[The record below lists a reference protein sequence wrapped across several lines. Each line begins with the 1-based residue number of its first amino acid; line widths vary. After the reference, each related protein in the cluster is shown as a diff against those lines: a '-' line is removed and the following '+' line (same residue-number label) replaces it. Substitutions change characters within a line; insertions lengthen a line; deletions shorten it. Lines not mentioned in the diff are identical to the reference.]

1 MRITIK
7 RGEKQETQKTGLFSK
22 RTYTNYQVLATVE
35 FSEVELATVRQHKLG
50 DAAIIEYDTEILDA
64 PYHYRYTIDNLI
76 KDKTLVRGYPTPLE
90 ANQFEHEL
98 KTTILPNLKAYIEG
112 NTSQGATTE
121 TFEL

>member
-7 RGEKQETQKTGLFSK
+7 RNEKQETEKTGFFGK
-22 RTYTNYQVLATVE
+22 RTYTIHKVLATVE
-35 FSEVELATVRQHKLG
+35 FSEVELATIRQHNLG
-50 DAAIIEYDTEILDA
+50 DAALIEEEMEILGA
-64 PYHYRYTIDNLI
+64 PYHYRYTINDLI

-90 ANQFEHEL
+90 ANRFEHEL
-98 KTTILPNLKAYIEG
+98 KTEILPNLKAYIEG